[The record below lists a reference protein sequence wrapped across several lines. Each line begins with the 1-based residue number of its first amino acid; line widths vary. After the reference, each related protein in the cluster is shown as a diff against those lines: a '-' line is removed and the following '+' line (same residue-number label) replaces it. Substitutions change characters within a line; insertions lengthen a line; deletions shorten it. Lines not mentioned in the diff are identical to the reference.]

1 MQANLRQDAP
11 VDEEENSGQA
21 LPLRPERRPP
31 RAYSQQETKYAR
43 EEAQNDRKDI
53 TNDADS
59 KQKAMPA
66 DRGQDAPV
74 DEEEDYVPRGLHAAT
89 NSVAI
94 KLEDSDDDDDSVG
107 NCHFQLVLSSK
118 VTDLIIK
125 VPRRRNISFQRLRS
139 EIDEEGLL
147 LPHGPYKFTLHAGG
161 ATRLGPKQEQN
172 WKKWNIWEYLT
183 KQGDGSCLNPYHVFI
198 EEE

>member
-1 MQANLRQDAP
+1 MEAQNEQKDNINDADSKQKATQANLRQDAP
-11 VDEEENSGQA
+11 VDEEENRV
-21 LPLRPERRPP
+21 LRGSR
-31 RAYSQQETKYAR
+31 
-43 EEAQNDRKDI
+43 
-53 TNDADS
+53 
-59 KQKAMPA
+59 
-66 DRGQDAPV
+66 
-74 DEEEDYVPRGLHAAT
+74 AAT

-94 KLEDSDDDDDSVG
+94 KSEDTDDDDSIG

-118 VTDLIIK
+118 VTDFIIK

-139 EIDEEGLL
+139 EIDEEGLMGFFGDEGDL
-147 LPHGPYKFTLHAGG
+147 EGRPYKFTLHAGG